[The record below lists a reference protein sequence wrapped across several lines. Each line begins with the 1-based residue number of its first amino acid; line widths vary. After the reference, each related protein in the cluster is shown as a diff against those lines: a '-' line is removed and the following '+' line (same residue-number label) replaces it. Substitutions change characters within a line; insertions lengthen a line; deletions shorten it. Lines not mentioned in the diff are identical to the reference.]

1 MGNKTWKVV
10 DLPPGSNPIVCNW
23 IFKRKM
29 KVDSTIDKFKTILVA
44 KEFTQKE
51 GIDYFDTYA
60 PIARI
65 TSIRMLISYI
75 FFLISIITQQ
85 NFKSVSLS

>member
-10 DLPPGSNPIVCNW
+10 DLPPGSSLIVCNW

-65 TSIRMLISYI
+65 TLIRMLISYI